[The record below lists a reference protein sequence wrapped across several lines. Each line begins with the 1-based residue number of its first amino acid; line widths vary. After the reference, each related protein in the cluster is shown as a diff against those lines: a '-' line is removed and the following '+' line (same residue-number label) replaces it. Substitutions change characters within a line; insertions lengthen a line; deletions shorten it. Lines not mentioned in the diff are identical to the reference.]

1 MQCAKLT
8 VLLAALAAGTAQV
21 TLAGTV
27 DPLPLSQRVHYS
39 DINLAD
45 SAGAKL
51 LYERLMTAADLVCA
65 PYKGDELAQ
74 QKPYRSCVRQAVSVA
89 VADINSPMLTSYY
102 VSKGGE
108 VAQQV
113 AQLTK

>member
-1 MQCAKLT
+1 
-8 VLLAALAAGTAQV
+8 
-21 TLAGTV
+21 
-27 DPLPLSQRVHYS
+27 
-39 DINLAD
+39 
-45 SAGAKL
+45 
-51 LYERLMTAADLVCA
+51 MTAADLVCA
-65 PYKGDELAQ
+65 PYKGAELAQ
-74 QKPYRSCVRQAVSVA
+74 QKPYRFCVRRAVSGA

>member
-1 MQCAKLT
+1 MQRAKFT

-21 TLAGTV
+21 TLADTV
-27 DPLPLSQRVHYS
+27 DPTPLLQRVRYS

-65 PYKGDELAQ
+65 PYKGDALAQ
-74 QKPYRSCVRQAVSVA
+74 QKPYRFCVRQAVSAA
-89 VADINSPMLTSYY
+89 VADVNSPMLTSYY
-102 VSKGGE
+102 ISKGGE
-108 VAQQV
+108 VTQQV
-113 AQLTK
+113 AQLNK